1 MKPINALPLRSPET
15 ETGGGVDVETEITKT
30 RLAKHEMLDATGKVV
45 EDEEEA
51 TGIRYTRLDDGK
63 VFEKQIATMPDTA
76 RLMLA
81 IFGARTLATN
91 EASQVKQKGGGD
103 YVAAIHDRFDLI
115 ESGKWVDKSGG
126 GKIDLDTLA
135 QAIVNIGASS
145 GKTFDLA
152 VIRAK
157 LDDDAPWR
165 AKVRQVK
172 AITDEYATLKGRT
185 VATVEDVFGA
195 IG

>member
-1 MKPINALPLRSPET
+1 MKSVIALPNRAPET
-15 ETGGGVDVETEITKT
+15 EGGADVETETVRT
-30 RLAKHEMLDATGKVV
+30 RVAKHEMLNAAGEVV
-45 EDEEEA
+45 EDEEDA
-51 TGIRYTRLDDGK
+51 TGIRYTHLVDKK
-63 VFEKQIATMPDTA
+63 VFERQIATMSESA
-76 RLMLA
+76 KLMLA

-103 YVAAIHDRFDLI
+103 YVAAIEDRFSLI
-115 ESGKWVDKSGG
+115 EGGKWVDRSGG

-135 QAIVNIGASS
+135 QAIVNVGANS

-152 VIRAK
+152 GVRKK

-185 VATVEDVFGA
+185 VATVEDVFG
-195 IG
+195 GLGS